1 MFTYLQTLAPEERA
15 SEIAKIEQL
24 VQSDPA
30 ALVPLYKQ
38 SALQQVSKDSAQTMI
53 TSITVITIGSI
64 LAGAYVGFPL
74 ALTAGTLMLA
84 QQFLNTQKRK
94 QAARW
99 QIEDQGDFTQ
109 FLDRDTQ
116 REYRQFAAAVEQ
128 ESGVKLPH
136 GQTVDV
142 TAHPV
147 TLGTPTTTAEL
158 QQRLASE
165 CPSLLLLVKAPP
177 IRLVGSQRSGKSTF
191 ARKLALLR
199 AICLPGHQVAWATPH
214 READNPVP
222 PAFNPFGTTQQGAK
236 HFPAI
241 EAVWQATQAAINQ
254 GQQLNTTV
262 VWDEFG
268 SYDQFEDGDALGDS
282 LRSLLMEATKHGY
295 FPILIAHGDQASF
308 YPGVKNILKTL
319 HSGTVKVE
327 TIGEAANAFG
337 EIKPTGEVEVTWLD
351 GSKVKFKV
359 PDWLTTDLL
368 LKLLP
373 GQVRPALLDAIAP
386 TPTPT
391 PPAPTVPP
399 QPKPVEQFVGEA
411 DAEKTAVSAV
421 DRVKR
426 KLAEKLKESG
436 SEWANARDLLKSNFR
451 DIDDRKMAH
460 SILAA
465 AIQKGMIEQELRENP
480 NKTKS
485 LFVRVKRKV

>member
-1 MFTYLQTLAPEERA
+1 MFTYLQALAPDERA

-142 TAHPV
+142 VAHPV
-147 TLGTPTTTAEL
+147 T
-158 QQRLASE
+158 ASAFDWSWLNTRYDDY
-165 CPSLLLLVKAPP
+165 PHLLLLGKTGAGKTYLAERLGRFLDGSALVITPKKKPSDFNGMTVVGIPYDFQAIAAQINAIAQLVKDREAQVNQTGQDAFEPLNVILDEVP
-177 IRLVGSQRSGKSTF
+177 AFVAGCKDEGVDVVKPLKFIIRTARTSKIRLILLAQGSEVKTLGIEGEGSLRDNLTF
-191 ARKLALLR
+191 IRLR
-199 AICLPGHQVAWATPH
+199 GFAEPH
-214 READNPVP
+214 
-222 PAFNPFGTTQQGAK
+222 AK
-236 HFPAI
+236 GLGD
-241 EAVWQATQAAINQ
+241 AINQ
-254 GQQLNTTV
+254 KITAMERPAMV
-262 VWDEFG
+262 DDAPVDVDE
-268 SYDQFEDGDALGDS
+268 LTN
-282 LRSLLMEATKHGY
+282 L
-295 FPILIAHGDQASF
+295 
-308 YPGVKNILKTL
+308 
-319 HSGTVKVE
+319 
-327 TIGEAANAFG
+327 AANC
-337 EIKPTGEVEVTWLD
+337 T
-351 GSKVKFKV
+351 
-359 PDWLTTDLL
+359 
-368 LKLLP
+368 LKHW
-373 GQVRPALLDAIAP
+373 AIAP
-386 TPTPT
+386 TLTHPT
-391 PPAPTVPP
+391 PAPTVVH
-399 QPKPVEQFVGEA
+399 QPKPLETFVGEA
-411 DAEKTAVSAV
+411 DAEKSAVSAV

-436 SEWANARDLLKSNFR
+436 SEWANARELLKSNFR
-451 DIDDRKMAH
+451 DIDDRKLAH

-465 AIQKGMIEQELRENP
+465 AIQKDIIEQELRENP

-485 LFVRVKRKV
+485 LFVRVKRKG